1 MRIVPNR
8 PIKVKNAVLGGE
20 RPLVCVPLVG
30 QNKDSVMSEAGS
42 ITNIAADIIELR
54 VDAWDCIEDI
64 NESVSMV
71 SEVRRLVGDVPI
83 ILTCRGHWEGGFKEV
98 SEEAKD
104 RLYESVLQRGLVDF
118 VDKELSYG
126 FQKLSELKQKTAAA
140 GAHLIISYHNF
151 SETPSKEFIYSQL
164 VSQVRC
170 GADVP
175 KIAVMPLAEED
186 VLTLLAAT
194 LSFRRDYPEYP
205 LITMSMAK
213 LGTASRIVGC
223 LFGSDLSFGVGS
235 QASAPGQMPVN
246 ELNTALN
253 ILLG

>member
-1 MRIVPNR
+1 MPNR

-151 SETPSKEFIYSQL
+151 SKTPSKEFIYSQL
-164 VSQVRC
+164 VSQVNC

-175 KIAVMPLAEED
+175 KIAVMPLTEED
-186 VLTLLAAT
+186 VLTLLGAT

-235 QASAPGQMPVN
+235 QASAPGQMPVH

>member
-30 QNKDSVMSEAGS
+30 QNKDSVMSEVGKIA
-42 ITNIAADIIELR
+42 NVAADIIELR
-54 VDAWDCIEDI
+54 VDAWDCIEDVG
-64 NESVSMV
+64 ESVSRV
-71 SEVRRLVGDVPI
+71 SEVRRLAGDVPI

-213 LGTASRIVGC
+213 LGAASRIVGC

>member
-1 MRIVPNR
+1 MRIMPNR
-8 PIKVKNAVLGGE
+8 PIEVRNAVLGGE
-20 RPLVCVPLVG
+20 RPLVCVPFVG
-30 QNKDSVMSEAGS
+30 KDKDSLMSEVS
-42 ITNIAADIIELR
+42 KITSAAVDMIELR
-54 VDAWDCIEDI
+54 VDAWDCVEDT
-64 NESVSMV
+64 NESTFRV
-71 SEVRRLVGDVPI
+71 SEVRRLVGDIPI

-126 FQKLSELKQKTAAA
+126 FQKLSELKEKTAVA

-151 SETPSKEFIYSQL
+151 SKTPSKEFIYSQL

-186 VLTLLAAT
+186 ILTLLAAT

-213 LGTASRIVGC
+213 LGVSSRIIGC
-223 LFGSDLSFGVGS
+223 LFGSDLSFAVGS

>member
-20 RPLVCVPLVG
+20 RPLTCVPLVG
-30 QNKDSVMSEAGS
+30 QDKDSVISEAGKIRS
-42 ITNIAADIIELR
+42 IAADIIELR
-54 VDAWDCIEDI
+54 VDAWDCIEDM
-64 NESVSMV
+64 NESVSRV
-71 SEVRRLVGDVPI
+71 SEVRSLAGDVPI

-104 RLYESVLQRGLVDF
+104 CLYESVLRRGLVDF
-118 VDKELSYG
+118 VDKELCYG
-126 FQKLSELKQKTAAA
+126 SQKLAELKQKTVAA

-151 SETPSKEFIYSQL
+151 NKTPSKEFIYSQL

-175 KIAVMPLAEED
+175 KIAVMPLVEED
-186 VLTLLAAT
+186 VLTLLGAT

-205 LITMSMAK
+205 LIAMSMAK
-213 LGTASRIVGC
+213 LGVASRIVGC

-246 ELNTALN
+246 ELNTALS
-253 ILLG
+253 ILLS

>member
-1 MRIVPNR
+1 MPNR

-30 QNKDSVMSEAGS
+30 QNKDSVMSEVGKIA
-42 ITNIAADIIELR
+42 NVAADIIELR
-54 VDAWDCIEDI
+54 VDAWDCIEDVG
-64 NESVSMV
+64 ESVSRV
-71 SEVRRLVGDVPI
+71 SEVRRLAGDVPI

-175 KIAVMPLAEED
+175 KIAVMPLTEED
-186 VLTLLAAT
+186 VLTLLGAT

>member
-151 SETPSKEFIYSQL
+151 SKTPSKEFIYSQL
-164 VSQVRC
+164 VSQVNC

-213 LGTASRIVGC
+213 LGAASRIVGC

>member
-30 QNKDSVMSEAGS
+30 QNKDSVMSEVGKIA
-42 ITNIAADIIELR
+42 NVAADIIELR
-54 VDAWDCIEDI
+54 VDAWDCIEDVG
-64 NESVSMV
+64 ESVSRV
-71 SEVRRLVGDVPI
+71 SEVRRLAGDVPI

-151 SETPSKEFIYSQL
+151 SKTPSKEFIYSQL
-164 VSQVRC
+164 VSQVNC

>member
-30 QNKDSVMSEAGS
+30 QNKDSVMSEVGKIA
-42 ITNIAADIIELR
+42 NVAADIIELR
-54 VDAWDCIEDI
+54 VDAWDCIEDVG
-64 NESVSMV
+64 ESVSRV
-71 SEVRRLVGDVPI
+71 SEVRRLAGDVPI

-151 SETPSKEFIYSQL
+151 SKTPSKEFIYSQL
-164 VSQVRC
+164 VSQVNC

-213 LGTASRIVGC
+213 LGAASRIVGC